1 MWVLSKKYRAEFAP
15 LWLLIA
21 TERLRWAKEVDSF
34 FGKDWCGMINR
45 LKRLAQFLQQVPG
58 GFWILSRMIG
68 FAVPYTGTMGA
79 NILELS
85 SGSAVVSLPDRRR
98 VRNHLDSVHALALG
112 NLGELTATLAL
123 ITLCPSHGR
132 FIVTRMETDYLKKA
146 RGALLCTCDIP
157 TDLPWDTVERT
168 AATAVVTDSTGE
180 VVTRVTVYWKLGGTP
195 PSRLTPA

>member
-1 MWVLSKKYRAEFAP
+1 
-15 LWLLIA
+15 
-21 TERLRWAKEVDSF
+21 
-34 FGKDWCGMINR
+34 MINR

-98 VRNHLDSVHALALG
+98 VRNHLDSIHALALG

-123 ITLCPSHGR
+123 ITLCPPHGR